1 MKKRYWSI
9 PTEDDDLAVSV
20 AYNGFTGKMSVSI
33 GEDTFPLP
41 PKFLMGLFGRKEN
54 FKVDDKL
61 ALLVVRPF
69 GGAVITVGGRK
80 IKGKRR
86 PIC

>member
-9 PTEDDDLAVSV
+9 PTEDGILPISV
-20 AYNGFTGKMSVSI
+20 AYTGFTGKLTVSI

-61 ALLVVRPF
+61 ALLVIPPF
-69 GGAVITVGGRK
+69 GDAAIVVGGRK
-80 IKGKRR
+80 IKGKRC
-86 PIC
+86 PV

>member
-9 PTEDDDLAVSV
+9 PTEEGELAVSV
-20 AYNGFTGKMSVSI
+20 AYNGFTGNMTVSI

-61 ALLVVRPF
+61 ALLVIRPF
-69 GGAVITVGGRK
+69 GGAMITVGGRT

-86 PIC
+86 PE

>member
-9 PTEDDDLAVSV
+9 PTEDGILPISV
-20 AYNGFTGKMSVSI
+20 AYTGFTGKLTVSI

-61 ALLVVRPF
+61 ALLVIRPF
-69 GGAVITVGGRK
+69 GDAAIVVGGRK
-80 IKGKRR
+80 IKGKRC
-86 PIC
+86 PV

>member
-9 PTEDDDLAVSV
+9 PTEDGILPISV
-20 AYNGFTGKMSVSI
+20 AYTGFTGKLTVSI

-61 ALLVVRPF
+61 ALLVIRPF
-69 GGAVITVGGRK
+69 GDAALVVGGRP
-80 IKGKRR
+80 IKGKKR
-86 PIC
+86 PL

>member
-1 MKKRYWSI
+1 MKKRYWCI
-9 PTEDDDLAVSV
+9 PTEEGDLPISV
-20 AYNGFTGKMSVSI
+20 AYNSFTGKTSVSI

-61 ALLVVRPF
+61 ALLMIRPF

-80 IKGKRR
+80 LKGKRR
-86 PIC
+86 PV